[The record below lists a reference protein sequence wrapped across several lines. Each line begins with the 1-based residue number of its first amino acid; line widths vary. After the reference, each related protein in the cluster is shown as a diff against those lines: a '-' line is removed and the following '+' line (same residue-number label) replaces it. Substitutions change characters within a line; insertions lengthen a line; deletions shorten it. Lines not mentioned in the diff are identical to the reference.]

1 MKRIFG
7 VLLLA
12 VFLFSCEIPLLK
24 DKDDSSS
31 DESLSDDDGTEEE
44 EKALMPDKLSLNNP
58 KALFI
63 APAAGSRGE
72 DAGTDTS
79 DSESTA
85 SALFQILQNG
95 TIEAVAFTLS
105 DGTIVDLDVKAMNY
119 LSEEYIA
126 LRIQLKSA
134 ATAERAD
141 EEAVDTDESGSS
153 DDFMPRNILVEKSSG
168 KVYDFKSYLL
178 INDTLSSY
186 YSSPFV
192 LDNTLYVLS
201 TTDLGD
207 SGTGTLYRINLATKA
222 AEPMNNPQ
230 YLSIDRFYH
239 VGSGDFLVYDSISQK
254 SYLLLHDGSAPVLA
268 DQTQYESEE
277 NNPLSE
283 MGTLSGGLMDTI
295 PFIYDL
301 KGNLYDL
308 DRTFIQDFSN
318 GSAYYANLFSQISF
332 SSSATGLIMT
342 KKDMLQVEVESGAY
356 STLCSSYGVN
366 DRSRAVICKSGYVI
380 MSANDNGGGGFNYLC
395 GKKDLSS
402 LMSKTLSWYDSIA
415 FYVDSGV
422 LKKWNIAED
431 DAPSNL
437 ISDQRVN
444 TAWVVNGE
452 IYYTVYASATAV
464 QTWKMDSA
472 GTKTKVSDSQMQM
485 QQIVEFVL

>member
-1 MKRIFG
+1 MKRFIG

-12 VFLFSCEIPLLK
+12 GFLSSCEIPLLN
-24 DKDDSSS
+24 DKDDTSS
-31 DESLSDDDGTEEE
+31 DEDGTEEE
-44 EKALMPDKLSLNNP
+44 TEAQMPETLSLNNP

-63 APAAGSRGE
+63 APTEGSRGE
-72 DAGTDTS
+72 DSDTVAS
-79 DSESTA
+79 DGESSA
-85 SALFQILQNG
+85 SALYQILQNG
-95 TIEAVAFTLS
+95 TIEAVSFMLS
-105 DGTIVDLDVKAMNY
+105 DGSQVDLDVLAMKY

-126 LRIQLKSA
+126 LRIQLKSSE
-134 ATAERAD
+134 TAVRAQ
-141 EEAVDTDESGSS
+141 EEAVDSDESGSS
-153 DDFMPRNILVEKSSG
+153 DDFMPRNVLIEKSSA

-178 INDTLSSY
+178 ITDASDNTSP
-186 YSSPFV
+186 SPFV
-192 LDNTLYVLS
+192 MGNTLYVLS

-207 SGTGTLYRINLATKA
+207 FGTGTLYRINLTTKA
-222 AEPMNNPQ
+222 AEPMNNPK

-239 VGSGDFLVYDSISQK
+239 IGNGDFLVYDSISQK
-254 SYLLLHDGSAPVLA
+254 SYVLLHDGSAPVVA
-268 DQTQYESEE
+268 DPTQYDSEE
-277 NNPLSE
+277 KNPLSE
-283 MGTLSGGLMDTI
+283 MGTVGGGIIDTI

-308 DRTFIQDFSN
+308 DRTFIQDFNN
-318 GSAYYANLFSQISF
+318 GSAYYANAFTQISF
-332 SSSATGLIMT
+332 SASQTGLTMT
-342 KKDMLQVEVESGAY
+342 KKAILEVQTESGAY
-356 STLCSSYGVN
+356 STLCSSYGVH

-380 MSANDNGGGGFNYLC
+380 MSANDNGEGGFNYIC

-402 LMSKTLSWYDSIA
+402 LMSKTLSWNGSTA
-415 FYVDSGV
+415 FYVESGV

-464 QTWKMDSA
+464 QTWKLDAA

-485 QQIVEFVL
+485 QQVVEFSL